1 MEKTIF
7 REKNVNEL
15 NSPDELN
22 EYLRVTSPSIWLVM
36 AAVIVLL
43 LGLIVWASVG
53 EIHTKESATV
63 NVKGDE
69 ATVYVSGAR
78 ADMVRNGNIVEI
90 DGQRT
95 VLTDVSFD
103 EYGRAVGKAK
113 VSDLSEGTYQAE
125 VIVESIKPISFLFR

>member
-53 EIHTKESATV
+53 
-63 NVKGDE
+63 
-69 ATVYVSGAR
+69 
-78 ADMVRNGNIVEI
+78 
-90 DGQRT
+90 
-95 VLTDVSFD
+95 
-103 EYGRAVGKAK
+103 
-113 VSDLSEGTYQAE
+113 
-125 VIVESIKPISFLFR
+125 